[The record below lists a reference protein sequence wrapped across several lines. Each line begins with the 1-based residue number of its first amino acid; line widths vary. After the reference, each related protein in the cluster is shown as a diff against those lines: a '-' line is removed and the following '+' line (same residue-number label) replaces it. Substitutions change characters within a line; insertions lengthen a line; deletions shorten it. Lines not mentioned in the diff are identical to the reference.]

1 MASTTATLYLIP
13 CFLDEHSLA
22 PLPAYL
28 LDAVKECDV
37 FFVENERSARRYL
50 KSLWKEMVIDNYE
63 WFTIHKAEEE
73 VRSAFRQ
80 QLKAGKTIGL
90 ISEAGCPGIADPGQ
104 ILTEAAHQAGAI
116 VRPLVGPSS
125 ILLALMASGLNGQ
138 QFRFNGYLPVD
149 APARAKALKELEAD
163 SRQKNCTEI
172 FIETPYRN
180 NQLLETMLLTCHPG
194 TQLCIAANL
203 TASNEFIRTRT
214 IAQWKT
220 LRDASPATGDT
231 RSNPA
236 PFPDLHK
243 QPAIFCLLANV

>member
-1 MASTTATLYLIP
+1 MSSSNAILYLIP
-13 CFLDEHSLA
+13 CFLDEHSLQ

-28 LDAVKECDV
+28 LDAVKQCDV

-73 VRSAFRQ
+73 VRAVFRQ
-80 QLKAGKTIGL
+80 KLAAGKTVGL

-104 ILTEAAHQAGAI
+104 LLTEAAHQAGAT

-125 ILLALMASGLNGQ
+125 ILLALMGSGMNGQ
-138 QFRFNGYLPVD
+138 QFRFCGYLPVD
-149 APARAKALKELEAD
+149 TPARAKALKELEQE
-163 SRQKNCTEI
+163 SRQRNCTQV

-180 NQLLETMLLTCHPG
+180 QQFLDTILQTCHPN

-203 TASNEFIRTRT
+203 TAANEYIRTRT
-214 IAQWKT
+214 IAEWRGAD
-220 LRDASPATGDT
+220 LPA
-231 RSNPA
+231 
-236 PFPDLHK
+236 LHK
-243 QPAIFCLLANV
+243 QPAIFCLLGR